1 MNLECPICFA
11 VLRTSVFFTVC
22 TLYNKLGVKTV
33 KFTNPKSKRAPF
45 NLITYFGAFLS
56 KIIGLSMQTVKK
68 PRDHV
73 FRLKVMSLESQSYV
87 NPRSIERAL
96 LKIIWVV
103 IVLKT
108 GNGLARADGKAFSL

>member
-56 KIIGLSMQTVKK
+56 KSWPFYANGQEAKGPCLSA
-68 PRDHV
+68 
-73 FRLKVMSLESQSYV
+73 QSYV
-87 NPRSIERAL
+87 AGISELCQP
-96 LKIIWVV
+96 
-103 IVLKT
+103 T
-108 GNGLARADGKAFSL
+108 

>member
-1 MNLECPICFA
+1 
-11 VLRTSVFFTVC
+11 
-22 TLYNKLGVKTV
+22 
-33 KFTNPKSKRAPF
+33 
-45 NLITYFGAFLS
+45 
-56 KIIGLSMQTVKK
+56 MQTVKK

-108 GNGLARADGKAFSL
+108 GNGLARADGKAFSLQLPST

>member
-1 MNLECPICFA
+1 
-11 VLRTSVFFTVC
+11 
-22 TLYNKLGVKTV
+22 
-33 KFTNPKSKRAPF
+33 
-45 NLITYFGAFLS
+45 
-56 KIIGLSMQTVKK
+56 MQTVKK

-96 LKIIWVV
+96 LIWVV

-108 GNGLARADGKAFSL
+108 ENGLARADGKAFSL